1 MTLPIEP
8 PPVGEIRYFDRIEPA
23 LTSGQYTFD
32 IKQELPS
39 EMNLNKSNF
48 NRKIDF
54 NIRGPRWKI
63 DPANVHMRSPP
74 KNEQGVLCDMSFPRI
89 VLQRKTTPWERS
101 LEGSDN
107 DEDPWMCLLLIRD
120 DEMDDYCSLELSE
133 GSPTGGGV
141 KISTFTSSNLEGDD
155 PNRYVDALVIKSEFF
170 KRIAPKPEELPLL
183 VHALQVNPL
192 DKEMCG
198 DDEDGWFSVVASNR
212 IPAKPDCKYH
222 ACLISLEHVNSIS
235 GTLPDSV
242 QFVPTIPAPLEST
255 GPVRSKS
262 SSGGVAGKM
271 DEEII
276 TRRED
281 LETITDGPMPP
292 TPIGGDPDPRDFG
305 PAGLP
310 SSWTWPTSEIGKE
323 IMDEIGSQPLT
334 EELEEGGRKGNS
346 FNALDILLANPLTGR
361 WGRRKRDVKLD
372 ESSVKGIATSVNES
386 PVNTSPVGIN
396 GHDTSIQYHDIAD
409 PTNQYLNPPAVTSG
423 PNLTFPLLHHW
434 TFKTGDGGDFEAR
447 MTGLRVRTHVESE
460 EAVGQLGSIASKSSG
475 TYAPALLGNDMVPDV
490 AINSYLTIDI
500 AGDDG
505 IRRTGYYRGPCIAV
519 PTNHEPRDQPYHNS
533 DEARGLDLETGRDEI
548 SHSCAFELGRLLGMS
563 DPGFIRSINRW
574 RRLRYLD
581 LQDYKEYLQIKDLF
595 KIEDLS
601 SLTMKDMLM
610 KDILAEKVVKPQL
623 EMIERAL
630 RDIPAGVGNPGMG
643 SVTDPSPEETFNPS
657 IREGLLEEEYERHGM
672 NEQYETGNLDPMI
685 DRRGGDI

>member
-23 LTSGQYTFD
+23 LTAGQYSFD

-107 DEDPWMCLLLIRD
+107 DEDPWMALLLIRD

-212 IPAKPDCKYH
+212 IPAKQDCKYH

-242 QFVPTIPAPLEST
+242 QFVPTIPAPSESYS
-255 GPVRSKS
+255 PVKKS
-262 SSGGVAGKM
+262 SSGGVAGKL

-281 LETITDGPMPP
+281 LETITDGPMPSP
-292 TPIGGDPDPRDFG
+292 PIDGDPNPRDFG

-310 SSWTWPTSEIGKE
+310 PSWTWPTSEIGIE
-323 IMDEIGSQPLT
+323 QLT
-334 EELEEGGRKGNS
+334 EELGEGNRKGNS

-361 WGRRKRDVKLD
+361 WGRRKSESKSVK
-372 ESSVKGIATSVNES
+372 SSVKDKATSVKES
-386 PVNTSPVGIN
+386 SPNTNSPAILG
-396 GHDTSIQYHDIAD
+396 GLDTSIQYHDIAD
-409 PTNQYLNPPAVTSG
+409 PSNQYLNPPAVTSG

-505 IRRTGYYRGPCIAV
+505 IRRTGYYRGPCIAA

-548 SHSCAFELGRLLGMS
+548 SHSSAFELGRLLGMS
-563 DPGFIRSINRW
+563 DSGFIRSINRW
-574 RRLRYLD
+574 RRLRYSD
-581 LQDYKEYLQIKDLF
+581 VQDFEEYLQIKDLF
-595 KIEDLS
+595 KVEVDQL
-601 SLTMKDMLM
+601 LTMKGMLM
-610 KDILAEKVVKPQL
+610 KDILAEKVVIPQL
-623 EMIERAL
+623 EMIERSL
-630 RDIPAGVGNPGMG
+630 QNIPTGVGNSGP
-643 SVTDPSPEETFNPS
+643 VTDPPPVDTPIPSLREE
-657 IREGLLEEEYERHGM
+657 LLVEEYERHGM
-672 NEQYETGNLDPMI
+672 NEQYETESLDSMN
-685 DRRGGDI
+685 DRRGVGDI

>member
-23 LTSGQYTFD
+23 LTAGQYTFD
-32 IKQELPS
+32 IKQDLPS

-101 LEGSDN
+101 LDGSEN
-107 DEDPWMCLLLIRD
+107 EDEDPWMCLLLIRD

-170 KRIAPKPEELPLL
+170 KRIAPTPEELTLL

-212 IPAKPDCKYH
+212 IPAKQDCKYH

-242 QFVPTIPAPLEST
+242 EFVPTIPAPLESS
-255 GPVRSKS
+255 GPVISKS
-262 SSGGVAGKM
+262 SSGGVAGKL

-281 LETITDGPMPP
+281 LETIMDGPMPSS
-292 TPIGGDPDPRDFG
+292 PIDGDPNPRDFG
-305 PAGLP
+305 PAGRP
-310 SSWTWPTSEIGKE
+310 SEIGKE
-323 IMDEIGSQPLT
+323 IMDEIGSQPLA
-334 EELEEGGRKGNS
+334 EELEEGNRKGNS

-361 WGRRKRDVKLD
+361 WGRRKSESKSVK
-372 ESSVKGIATSVNES
+372 SSVKDKATSVKES
-386 PVNTSPVGIN
+386 SPNTNVPAMLG
-396 GHDTSIQYHDIAD
+396 GLDTSIQYHDIAD

-447 MTGLRVRTHVESE
+447 MTGLRVRTNVESE

-548 SHSCAFELGRLLGMS
+548 SHSSAFELGRLLGMS

-574 RRLRYLD
+574 RRLRYSD
-581 LQDYKEYLQIKDLF
+581 VQDFEEYLQIKDLF
-595 KIEDLS
+595 KVEVDQL
-601 SLTMKDMLM
+601 LTMKGMLM
-610 KDILAEKVVKPQL
+610 KDILAEKVVIPQL
-623 EMIERAL
+623 EMIESAL
-630 RDIPAGVGNPGMG
+630 RDIPAGVGPGMG
-643 SVTDPSPEETFNPS
+643 PVTDPSPEDTSIPS
-657 IREGLLEEEYERHGM
+657 LREELLVEEYERYGM
-672 NEQYETGNLDPMI
+672 NEQYESEPIDSMI

>member
-23 LTSGQYTFD
+23 LTAGQYTFD
-32 IKQELPS
+32 IKQDLPS

-101 LEGSDN
+101 IEGS
-107 DEDPWMCLLLIRD
+107 DEDPWMALLLIRD

-170 KRIAPKPEELPLL
+170 KRIAPTPDELPLL

-212 IPAKPDCKYH
+212 IPAKQDCKYH
-222 ACLISLEHVNSIS
+222 ACLISLEHVNNIT
-235 GTLPDSV
+235 GTLPNSV
-242 QFVPTIPAPLEST
+242 QFVPTISAPSQSYN
-255 GPVRSKS
+255 PVKKS
-262 SSGGVAGKM
+262 SSDGLAGKLG
-271 DEEII
+271 EEII

-281 LETITDGPMPP
+281 LETITDGPMPSP
-292 TPIGGDPDPRDFG
+292 PIDGDPNPRDFG
-305 PAGLP
+305 PAGRP
-310 SSWTWPTSEIGKE
+310 SEIGKE
-323 IMDEIGSQPLT
+323 IIGEIGSQPLA
-334 EELEEGGRKGNS
+334 EELEEGNRKGNS

-361 WGRRKRDVKLD
+361 WGRRKSESKSVK
-372 ESSVKGIATSVNES
+372 SSVKDKATSVKES
-386 PVNTSPVGIN
+386 SPNTNSPAILG
-396 GHDTSIQYHDIAD
+396 GLDTSIQYHDIAD
-409 PTNQYLNPPAVTSG
+409 PTSQYLNPPAVTSG

-475 TYAPALLGNDMVPDV
+475 TYAPSLLGNDMVPDV

-505 IRRTGYYRGPCIAV
+505 IRRTGYYRGPCIAA

-548 SHSCAFELGRLLGMS
+548 SHSSAFELGRLLGMS
-563 DPGFIRSINRW
+563 DSGFIRSINRW
-574 RRLRYLD
+574 RRLRYSD
-581 LQDYKEYLQIKDLF
+581 VQDFEEYLHIKDLF
-595 KIEDLS
+595 KVEVDQL
-601 SLTMKDMLM
+601 LTMKGMLM
-610 KDILAEKVVKPQL
+610 KDILAEKVVIPQL
-623 EMIERAL
+623 EMIERSL
-630 RDIPAGVGNPGMG
+630 QNIPTGVGNSGP
-643 SVTDPSPEETFNPS
+643 VTDPPPVDTPIPSLREE
-657 IREGLLEEEYERHGM
+657 LLVEEYERYGM
-672 NEQYETGNLDPMI
+672 DEQYETESPDSMN

>member
-23 LTSGQYTFD
+23 LTAGQYTFD
-32 IKQELPS
+32 IKQNLPS

-101 LEGSDN
+101 LDGSEN
-107 DEDPWMCLLLIRD
+107 EDEDPWMCLLLIRD

-170 KRIAPKPEELPLL
+170 KRIAPTPEELPLL

-212 IPAKPDCKYH
+212 IPAKQDCKYH

-235 GTLPDSV
+235 GTLPNSV
-242 QFVPTIPAPLEST
+242 QFVPTISAPSQ
-255 GPVRSKS
+255 PHSPIKKS
-262 SSGGVAGKM
+262 SSGGLAGKL

-281 LETITDGPMPP
+281 LETIMDGPMPSS
-292 TPIGGDPDPRDFG
+292 PIDGDPNPRDFG
-305 PAGLP
+305 PAGRP
-310 SSWTWPTSEIGKE
+310 SDIGKE
-323 IMDEIGSQPLT
+323 IMDEIGSQPLA

-361 WGRRKRDVKLD
+361 WGRRKSESKSVK
-372 ESSVKGIATSVNES
+372 SSVKDKATSVKES
-386 PVNTSPVGIN
+386 SPNTNVPAMLG
-396 GHDTSIQYHDIAD
+396 GLDTSIQYHDIGD
-409 PTNQYLNPPAVTSG
+409 PSNQYLNPPAVTSG

-548 SHSCAFELGRLLGMS
+548 SHSSAFELGRLLGMS

-574 RRLRYLD
+574 RRLRYSD
-581 LQDYKEYLQIKDLF
+581 VQDFEEYLQIKDLF
-595 KIEDLS
+595 KVEVDQL
-601 SLTMKDMLM
+601 LTMKGMLM
-610 KDILAEKVVKPQL
+610 KDILAEKVLIPQL
-623 EMIERAL
+623 EMIERSL
-630 RDIPAGVGNPGMG
+630 QNIPTGVGNSGP
-643 SVTDPSPEETFNPS
+643 VTDPPPVDTPIPSLREE
-657 IREGLLEEEYERHGM
+657 LLVEEYERFGM
-672 NEQYETGNLDPMI
+672 NEQYETESPDSMNA
-685 DRRGGDI
+685 RRGGDI

>member
-23 LTSGQYTFD
+23 LTAGQYTFD

-101 LEGSDN
+101 IEGS
-107 DEDPWMCLLLIRD
+107 DEDPWMALLLIRD
-120 DEMDDYCSLELSE
+120 DEMDDHCSLKLSE

-170 KRIAPKPEELPLL
+170 KRIAPTPEELPLL

-212 IPAKPDCKYH
+212 IPAKQDCKYH
-222 ACLISLEHVNSIS
+222 ACLISLEHVNNIT
-235 GTLPDSV
+235 GTLPNSV
-242 QFVPTIPAPLEST
+242 QFVPTISAPSQSHS
-255 GPVRSKS
+255 PIKKS
-262 SSGGVAGKM
+262 SSGGLAGKL

-281 LETITDGPMPP
+281 LETITDGPMPSP
-292 TPIGGDPDPRDFG
+292 PIDGDPNPRGFG
-305 PAGLP
+305 PAGRP
-310 SSWTWPTSEIGKE
+310 SEIGKE
-323 IMDEIGSQPLT
+323 IIDEISSQPLA
-334 EELEEGGRKGNS
+334 EELEEGDRRGNS

-361 WGRRKRDVKLD
+361 WGRRKSESKSVK
-372 ESSVKGIATSVNES
+372 SSVKDKATSVKES
-386 PVNTSPVGIN
+386 SPNPNSPAILG
-396 GHDTSIQYHDIAD
+396 GLDTSIQYHDIGD
-409 PTNQYLNPPAVTSG
+409 PSNQYLNPPAVTSG

-548 SHSCAFELGRLLGMS
+548 SHSSAFELGRLLGMS

-574 RRLRYLD
+574 RRLRYSD
-581 LQDYKEYLQIKDLF
+581 VQDFEEYLQIKDLF
-595 KIEDLS
+595 KVEVDQL
-601 SLTMKDMLM
+601 LTMKGMLM
-610 KDILAEKVVKPQL
+610 KDILAEKVVIPQL
-623 EMIERAL
+623 EMIERSL
-630 RDIPAGVGNPGMG
+630 QNIPTGVGNSGP
-643 SVTDPSPEETFNPS
+643 VTDPPPVDTPIPSLREE
-657 IREGLLEEEYERHGM
+657 LLVEEYERHGM
-672 NEQYETGNLDPMI
+672 NEQYETESFDSMI
-685 DRRGGDI
+685 DRGGEDI

>member
-8 PPVGEIRYFDRIEPA
+8 PPVGEIRYFDRIKPA
-23 LTSGQYTFD
+23 LTAGEYTFD
-32 IKQELPS
+32 IKQDLPS

-101 LEGSDN
+101 LDGSEN
-107 DEDPWMCLLLIRD
+107 EDENPWMCLLLIRD

-170 KRIAPKPEELPLL
+170 KRIAPTPEELTLL

-212 IPAKPDCKYH
+212 IPAKQDCKYH

-242 QFVPTIPAPLEST
+242 EFVPTIPAPLESS
-255 GPVRSKS
+255 GPVISKS
-262 SSGGVAGKM
+262 SSGGVAGKL

-281 LETITDGPMPP
+281 LETIMDGPMPSS
-292 TPIGGDPDPRDFG
+292 PIDGDPNPRDFG
-305 PAGLP
+305 PAGRP
-310 SSWTWPTSEIGKE
+310 SEIGKE
-323 IMDEIGSQPLT
+323 IMDEIGSQPLA
-334 EELEEGGRKGNS
+334 EELEEGNRKGNS

-361 WGRRKRDVKLD
+361 WGRRKSESKSVK
-372 ESSVKGIATSVNES
+372 SSVKDKATSVKES
-386 PVNTSPVGIN
+386 SPNTNVPAMLG
-396 GHDTSIQYHDIAD
+396 GLDTSIQYHDIAD

-447 MTGLRVRTHVESE
+447 MTGLRVRTNVESE

-548 SHSCAFELGRLLGMS
+548 SHSSAFELGRLLGMS

-574 RRLRYLD
+574 RRLRYSD
-581 LQDYKEYLQIKDLF
+581 VQDFEEYLQIKDLF
-595 KIEDLS
+595 KVEVDQL
-601 SLTMKDMLM
+601 LTMKGMLM
-610 KDILAEKVVKPQL
+610 KDILAEKVVIPQL
-623 EMIERAL
+623 EMIESAL
-630 RDIPAGVGNPGMG
+630 RDIPAGVGPGMG
-643 SVTDPSPEETFNPS
+643 PVTDPSPEDTSIPS
-657 IREGLLEEEYERHGM
+657 LREELLVEEYERYGM
-672 NEQYETGNLDPMI
+672 NEQYESEPIDSMI

>member
-8 PPVGEIRYFDRIEPA
+8 PLVGEIRYFDRVEPA
-23 LTSGQYTFD
+23 LTAGQYAFD

-63 DPANVHMRSPP
+63 NPANVHMRSPP

-101 LEGSDN
+101 LEGSNN
-107 DEDPWMCLLLIRD
+107 DEDPWMALLLIRD

-141 KISTFTSSNLEGDD
+141 KISTFTSSLEGDD

-170 KRIAPKPEELPLL
+170 NRIAPTPEELPLL

-198 DDEDGWFSVVASNR
+198 DDEDGWFSVVTSNR
-212 IPAKPDCKYH
+212 IPAKQDCKYH
-222 ACLISLEHVNSIS
+222 ACLISLEHVNSIT
-235 GTLPDSV
+235 GTLPGSV
-242 QFVPTIPAPLEST
+242 QFVPTIPAPLET
-255 GPVRSKS
+255 NRPVSIVGS
-262 SSGGVAGKM
+262 VGVAGNL
-271 DEEII
+271 DEDII
-276 TRRED
+276 ARREV
-281 LETITDGPMPP
+281 LETITDGPITFPP
-292 TPIGGDPDPRDFG
+292 IDGDPDPRDLG
-305 PAGLP
+305 PAGIP
-310 SSWTWPTSEIGKE
+310 PEIDKE
-323 IMDEIGSQPLT
+323 IENDMGSQPLA
-334 EELEEGGRKGNS
+334 EVSEEGGRKGNL

-361 WGRRKRDVKLD
+361 WGRRKSEVDLE
-372 ESSVKGIATSVNES
+372 ESSVKEMVTSVNES
-386 PVNTSPVGIN
+386 PTNFTSPVGIN
-396 GHDTSIQYHDIAD
+396 DHGTSIQYHDIAD
-409 PTNQYLNPPAVTSG
+409 PSNQYLNPPTVTSG

-447 MTGLRVRTHVESE
+447 MTGLRVRTHVEKE

-519 PTNHEPRDQPYHNS
+519 PTNHETRVQPYNNS

-548 SHSCAFELGRLLGMS
+548 SHSSAFELGRLLGMS
-563 DPGFIRSINRW
+563 DPRFIRSINRW
-574 RRLRYLD
+574 RRLRYSD
-581 LQDYKEYLQIKDLF
+581 TQDFNEYIQIKDLF
-595 KIEDLS
+595 KIDVIKP
-601 SLTMKDMLM
+601 LTMKGMLM

-623 EMIERAL
+623 EVIKHDEHRAP
-630 RDIPAGVGNPGMG
+630 PAGIGG
-643 SVTDPSPEETFNPS
+643 SGPVTDPLPGETFIPPT
-657 IREGLLEEEYERHGM
+657 RKEFLREEYER
-672 NEQYETGNLDPMI
+672 YEMESLDSKI
-685 DRRGGDI
+685 DRRGEDI

>member
-8 PPVGEIRYFDRIEPA
+8 PPVGEIRYFDRIKPA
-23 LTSGQYTFD
+23 LTAGEYTFD
-32 IKQELPS
+32 IKQDLPS

-101 LEGSDN
+101 LDGSEN
-107 DEDPWMCLLLIRD
+107 EDEDPWMCLLLIRD

-170 KRIAPKPEELPLL
+170 KRIAPTPEELTLL

-212 IPAKPDCKYH
+212 IPAKQDCKYH

-242 QFVPTIPAPLEST
+242 EFVPTIPAPLESS
-255 GPVRSKS
+255 GPVISKS
-262 SSGGVAGKM
+262 SSGGVAGKL

-281 LETITDGPMPP
+281 LETIMDGPMPSS
-292 TPIGGDPDPRDFG
+292 PIDGDPNPRDFG
-305 PAGLP
+305 PAGRP
-310 SSWTWPTSEIGKE
+310 SEIGKE
-323 IMDEIGSQPLT
+323 IMDEIGSQPLA
-334 EELEEGGRKGNS
+334 EELEEGNRKGNS

-361 WGRRKRDVKLD
+361 WGRRKSESKSVK
-372 ESSVKGIATSVNES
+372 SSVKDKATSVKES
-386 PVNTSPVGIN
+386 SPNTNVPAMLG
-396 GHDTSIQYHDIAD
+396 GLDTSIQYHDIAD

-447 MTGLRVRTHVESE
+447 MTGLRVRTNVESE

-548 SHSCAFELGRLLGMS
+548 SHSSAFELGRLLGMS

-574 RRLRYLD
+574 RRLRYSD
-581 LQDYKEYLQIKDLF
+581 VQDFEEYLQIKDLF
-595 KIEDLS
+595 KVEVDQL
-601 SLTMKDMLM
+601 LTMKGMLM
-610 KDILAEKVVKPQL
+610 KDILAEKVVIPQL
-623 EMIERAL
+623 EMIESAL
-630 RDIPAGVGNPGMG
+630 RDIPAGVGPGMG
-643 SVTDPSPEETFNPS
+643 PVTDPSPEDTSIPS
-657 IREGLLEEEYERHGM
+657 LREELLVEEYERYGM
-672 NEQYETGNLDPMI
+672 NEQYESEPIDSMI